1 MAGEMEIKLEI
12 KRPLRKEKKIKEN
25 RRVRKMEKQIK
36 DLRKLVTRAGNEI
49 YQRKHWRKLTH
60 KDKKITKELKR
71 KTNSNLNK
79 LKGLDNSEEKIVRQF
94 KGKDSENGKT
104 QGVFKIFSTHKNFLW
119 KKQHLPRRWLKLLQ
133 ENKWEIKVQR

>member
-49 YQRKHWRKLTH
+49 YQRKH
-60 KDKKITKELKR
+60 
-71 KTNSNLNK
+71 
-79 LKGLDNSEEKIVRQF
+79 
-94 KGKDSENGKT
+94 
-104 QGVFKIFSTHKNFLW
+104 
-119 KKQHLPRRWLKLLQ
+119 
-133 ENKWEIKVQR
+133 